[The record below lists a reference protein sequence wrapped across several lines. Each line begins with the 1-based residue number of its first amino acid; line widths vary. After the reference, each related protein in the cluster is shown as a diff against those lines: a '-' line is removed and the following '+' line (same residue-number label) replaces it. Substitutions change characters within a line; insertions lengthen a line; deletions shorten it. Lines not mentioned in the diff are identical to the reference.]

1 MKKSFTICITYGILS
16 MLDNSVVHLGGT
28 TMKAIVTI
36 RTWKKAANPTIWK
49 KFDVAS
55 EESFI
60 FEAENLYNAELK
72 VLEAFP
78 AEKCIGFNIKMEN
91 GDFYCGA
98 VKDYFFEEG
107 ENPTD
112 EELRERAIKGVK
124 KAIQNEEDVKAG
136 RKRWVE
142 DPNSL
147 KGDMI
152 LVDVKKEVA

>member
-1 MKKSFTICITYGILS
+1 
-16 MLDNSVVHLGGT
+16 
-28 TMKAIVTI
+28 MKAIVTI
-36 RTWKKAANPTIWK
+36 RTWKKAANPT
-49 KFDVAS
+49 KFNKF
-55 EESFI
+55 EEATEERFL
-60 FEAENLYNAELK
+60 FEAEDLFRAELK
-72 VLEAFP
+72 VLESFP
-78 AEKCIGFNIKMEN
+78 AEKCIGFNIRMEN

-124 KAIQNEEDVKAG
+124 QAIKNNDDVKAG
-136 RKRWVE
+136 RKKWVE

-152 LVDVKKEVA
+152 LVDVEEVA

>member
-1 MKKSFTICITYGILS
+1 
-16 MLDNSVVHLGGT
+16 
-28 TMKAIVTI
+28 MKAVVTI
-36 RTWKKAANPTIWK
+36 RTWKNAANPTTWK

-55 EESFI
+55 EEKFL
-60 FEAENLYNAELK
+60 FEAEDLLSAWLK
-72 VLEAFP
+72 VLESFP
-78 AEKCIGFNIKMEN
+78 AEKCIGFNINMEN

-98 VKDYFFEEG
+98 VKDYFFYGG

-112 EELRERAIKGVK
+112 EELRRRAIAGVK
-124 KAIQNEEDVKAG
+124 KSIQNEEDVKAG

-152 LVDVKKEVA
+152 LIDVKEVA